1 MADDKKYYY
10 LKVKEGFFDSDQMI
24 VLEAMPDG
32 HLYSNILLKL
42 YLRSLKNEGK
52 LMFNDRIPYNATI
65 LSQVVRHPVGVVEKA
80 IAIFKEFGLIE
91 IMDNGAIYMLD
102 IQNYIGQS
110 STEADRKR
118 IYRDKI
124 EYERLLLDKC
134 PDKRSDKPTPEKEIE
149 LDTEKDTEKKITKKE
164 IEFFFESIWELYPSK
179 KGKAS
184 ISDAKKKVLYSIGF
198 DTIKN
203 CIDRYV
209 KDKEEWRPYKDGS
222 TFFNSGY
229 VDYLDGNYFPEEP
242 QNMKT
247 KKSGNVLDDIIR
259 EGMQNESD
267 RNSEDYEI
275 DPIAVQ
281 KLLQGSRR
289 G

>member
-91 IMDNGAIYMLD
+91 IMDNGSIYMLD

-149 LDTEKDTEKKITKKE
+149 LDTEKEINVTNIIFFKIT
-164 IEFFFESIWELYPSK
+164 ILNRSK
-179 KGKAS
+179 
-184 ISDAKKKVLYSIGF
+184 
-198 DTIKN
+198 
-203 CIDRYV
+203 
-209 KDKEEWRPYKDGS
+209 
-222 TFFNSGY
+222 
-229 VDYLDGNYFPEEP
+229 
-242 QNMKT
+242 
-247 KKSGNVLDDIIR
+247 
-259 EGMQNESD
+259 
-267 RNSEDYEI
+267 
-275 DPIAVQ
+275 
-281 KLLQGSRR
+281 
-289 G
+289 

>member
-80 IAIFKEFGLIE
+80 ITIFKEFGLIE

-124 EYERLLLDKC
+124 ECERLLLDKC

-164 IEFFFESIWELYPSK
+164 IELFFESIWELYPSK